1 MENYDKLIQYAFRIL
16 AKKRYTC
23 FELRKKLNE
32 YLKRRE
38 ITDDSVLT
46 KVLSRLTEL
55 KYLDDRQYAVDY
67 IRDRLKLKPRG
78 EFLLIHELKRR
89 GIPEDTIE
97 DTLSSNPVDE
107 SGSAT
112 DALTRRKRRWETLP
126 RQQAREKAFR
136 FLSSRG
142 FRPDAIYKAIDCCYS
157 SSTE

>member
-23 FELRKKLNE
+23 FEIRKKLNE

-38 ITDDSVLT
+38 ITDDNVLT

-55 KYLDDRQYAVDY
+55 KYLDDEQYAVDY
-67 IRDRLKLKPRG
+67 VRDRLKFKPRG
-78 EFLLIHELKRR
+78 EFLLIHELKRK
-89 GIPEDTIE
+89 GIPEATIE
-97 DTLSSNPVDE
+97 HTLETNPMDE
-107 SGSAT
+107 SSAAL
-112 DALTRRKRRWETLP
+112 DAIARRKRQWEALP
-126 RQQAREKAFR
+126 RQKAREKAFR